1 MEARTNKL
9 ASEKIELDV
18 LTMQDLFGVADAN
31 LKLLERELGVS
42 LITRDGQAVA
52 VSESEEALALAVQA
66 LQMLDRMRALGEQI
80 DEFAVSRAL
89 ASVREGRV
97 EETVTAMKGVVAYTY
112 NGAPVKCRTLGQRKY
127 IKAIEE
133 NTVTIAIGPAGT
145 GKTYLAVAEAV
156 RALKDKKVNKIVMC
170 RPAVEAGEKLGF
182 LPGDLQNKVDPYLRP
197 LYDALDEMLGPE
209 TVQSYME
216 KRIIEIAPLAYMRGR
231 TLKSMF
237 LLCDECQNMSTA
249 QHLMILTRL
258 GEGSKMVLTGDVTQ
272 IDLPSPQDSGLE
284 RCADILEGIDDIE
297 VIRLTGADVV
307 RHKLVGKIITAF
319 ENNKAAPGQPAEK
332 KPGQPTQKPAYK
344 TCVPSP
350 EGAETERRKNK
361 GEAHAT
367 GYQALSFL
375 YLPPVPPVGDRGAG
389 PVLAGRLH
397 RPHQVPLRQVGA
409 DGGLSAQPGPPHCAL
424 PVLRAGA

>member
-1 MEARTNKL
+1 
-9 ASEKIELDV
+9 
-18 LTMQDLFGVADAN
+18 
-31 LKLLERELGVS
+31 
-42 LITRDGQAVA
+42 
-52 VSESEEALALAVQA
+52 
-66 LQMLDRMRALGEQI
+66 
-80 DEFAVSRAL
+80 
-89 ASVREGRV
+89 
-97 EETVTAMKGVVAYTY
+97 
-112 NGAPVKCRTLGQRKY
+112 
-127 IKAIEE
+127 
-133 NTVTIAIGPAGT
+133 
-145 GKTYLAVAEAV
+145 
-156 RALKDKKVNKIVMC
+156 MC

-237 LLCDECQNMSTA
+237 LLCDECQNMSIA

-332 KPGQPTQKPAYK
+332 KPGQPTQKPAYRNNNRF
-344 TCVPSP
+344 
-350 EGAETERRKNK
+350 ARKK
-361 GEAHAT
+361 
-367 GYQALSFL
+367 
-375 YLPPVPPVGDRGAG
+375 
-389 PVLAGRLH
+389 
-397 RPHQVPLRQVGA
+397 
-409 DGGLSAQPGPPHCAL
+409 
-424 PVLRAGA
+424 